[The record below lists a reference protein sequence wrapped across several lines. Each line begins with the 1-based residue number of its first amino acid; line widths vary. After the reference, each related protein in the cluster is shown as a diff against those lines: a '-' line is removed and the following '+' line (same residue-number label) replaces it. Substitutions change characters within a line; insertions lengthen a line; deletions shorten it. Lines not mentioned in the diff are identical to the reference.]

1 MAEILTIARPY
12 AHAAFLFADSHQVLK
27 EWSGMLDFLAVVAA
41 DPEMTDLFD
50 NPRITE
56 TQLAE
61 LYISIGDD
69 RLDDN
74 CHNFIRLLAENRRL
88 KLLPEIAALF
98 EIQRREAEQT
108 ICAELITAYPA
119 TAAQQASVTAA
130 LKQRLGRDI
139 ELECTTDATLLG
151 GAIIRAGDLVIDG
164 SVRGKLERL
173 GNSLSH

>member
-12 AHAAFLFADSHQVLK
+12 AHAAFLFADSHQALK
-27 EWSGMLDFLAVVAA
+27 EWSGMLEFLAVVAA
-41 DPEMTDLFD
+41 DPEMTELIE
-50 NPRITE
+50 NPRLTE
-56 TQLAE
+56 TQIAE
-61 LYISIGDD
+61 LFIGIGAD

-98 EIQRREAEQT
+98 EIQRRDAEQS
-108 ICAELITAYPA
+108 IRAQLITAFPV
-119 TAAQQASVTAA
+119 TAAQQAAVTAA
-130 LKQRLGRDI
+130 LKQRLGREI
-139 ELECTTDATLLG
+139 ELECITDATLLG